1 MSVFDL
7 ETPEDLVMRV
17 CSMFAVFCAFVAN
30 LAVAGDAGDG
40 TQSVLVN
47 KPTPVA
53 VEKAD
58 CNNCAEPQLVCVSG
72 QCTRLYNAETH
83 QSESCRNRL
92 FGGTVV
98 RKNSRTVYKP
108 VRR

>member
-1 MSVFDL
+1 
-7 ETPEDLVMRV
+7 MRV
-17 CSMFAVFCAFVAN
+17 CFAIAVVCAFVTTG
-30 LAVAGDAGDG
+30 AVAGDAGDG

-47 KPTPVA
+47 QPAPAATAPKCD
-53 VEKAD
+53 K
-58 CNNCAEPQLVCVSG
+58 CAEPQLVCVSG
-72 QCTRLYNAETH
+72 QCTRLYNAESH
-83 QSESCRNRL
+83 ESESCRNRL

>member
-1 MSVFDL
+1 
-7 ETPEDLVMRV
+7 MRF
-17 CSMFAVFCAFVAN
+17 CFAIAVVCAFVTTG
-30 LAVAGDAGDG
+30 AVAGDAGDG

-47 KPTPVA
+47 QPAPAAATP
-53 VEKAD
+53 KCD
-58 CNNCAEPQLVCVSG
+58 KCTEPQLVCVSG
-72 QCTRLYNAETH
+72 QCTRLYNAESH
-83 QSESCRNRL
+83 ESESCRNRL

>member
-1 MSVFDL
+1 
-7 ETPEDLVMRV
+7 MRV
-17 CSMFAVFCAFVAN
+17 CFAMAVVCAFVATV
-30 LAVAGDAGDG
+30 AVAGDAGDG

-47 KPTPVA
+47 KPTQAVA
-53 VEKAD
+53 ETPKCD
-58 CNNCAEPQLVCVSG
+58 KCAEPQLVCVSG
-72 QCTRLYNAETH
+72 QCTRLYNAESH
-83 QSESCRNRL
+83 ESESCRNRL